1 MKIMTGLAVLSLVL
15 LYVWERVDVVQVGYR
30 IEQVKVRK
38 LALERERDELR
49 VKVSAL
55 TSPEKIAKLATEKLG
70 MTPPQQGQVR
80 LVKVEPMIPT
90 KVRPETGELR
100 LAKSNP

>member
-1 MKIMTGLAVLSLVL
+1 MKITTGLAVLSLVL

-38 LALERERDELR
+38 LTLERERDELR

>member
-1 MKIMTGLAVLSLVL
+1 LSLVL
-15 LYVWERVDVVQVGYR
+15 LYVWERADVVKVGYR
-30 IEQVKVRK
+30 IEQVKVKK

-70 MTPPQQGQVR
+70 MSPPQPGQVR
-80 LVKVEPMIPT
+80 LVKVQPMAPT
-90 KVRPETGELR
+90 KVKPETGELR
-100 LAKSNP
+100 LAKSSP